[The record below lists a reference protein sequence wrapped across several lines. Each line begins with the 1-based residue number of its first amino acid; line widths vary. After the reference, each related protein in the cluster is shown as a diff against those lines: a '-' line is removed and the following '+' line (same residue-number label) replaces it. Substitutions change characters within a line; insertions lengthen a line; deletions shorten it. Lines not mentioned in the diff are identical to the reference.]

1 MSSAQVLQVAGEFIY
16 LLLYLLY
23 LISPPPSPL
32 VLKTAADITQ
42 EVRGGGGLYIAKKMV
57 FIKSSVK
64 LKLELK
70 NFQI

>member
-23 LISPPPSPL
+23 LISPPPPL

-42 EVRGGGGLYIAKKMV
+42 EVRGGVYIDKKMV
-57 FIKSSVK
+57 YIKSSVK

-70 NFQI
+70 NF

>member
-23 LISPPPSPL
+23 LISPPPPL

-42 EVRGGGGLYIAKKMV
+42 EVRGGGGLYIDKKMV
-57 FIKSSVK
+57 FIKSSVR

-70 NFQI
+70 NF